1 MNFKRVAC
9 VAFVAIVVS
18 SSSVMTFAQATRQIG
33 AWSIYNLSQG
43 NKNTV
48 MLQTSA
54 IPENGDARDGAE
66 AATLNVLCKNN
77 KVVAIALH
85 TTSSVEK
92 RAVSYIEEVP
102 TVTIVPSIEGQPASS
117 QKWAVSEKGHT
128 LSPFSEVFQGKLNQQ
143 WMKRLDGTHRVAFQ
157 VGGSQEELGLQ
168 PAFNTERLGAALSSA
183 GCTP

>member
-9 VAFVAIVVS
+9 VALVVC

-43 NKNTV
+43 SKSTV

-85 TTSSVEK
+85 TTSGVDK
-92 RAVSYIEEVP
+92 RAVSYIEAVP
-102 TVTIVPSIEGQPASS
+102 TVTIVPSIEGQVASS

-128 LSPFSEVFQGKLNQQ
+128 LSPFSEVFQGKVNQQ
-143 WMKRLDGTHRVAFQ
+143 WMKRLNETHRVAFK
-157 VGGSQEELGLQ
+157 VGGYQDELGSQ
-168 PAFNTERLGAALSSA
+168 PAFNTEQLGAALSSA